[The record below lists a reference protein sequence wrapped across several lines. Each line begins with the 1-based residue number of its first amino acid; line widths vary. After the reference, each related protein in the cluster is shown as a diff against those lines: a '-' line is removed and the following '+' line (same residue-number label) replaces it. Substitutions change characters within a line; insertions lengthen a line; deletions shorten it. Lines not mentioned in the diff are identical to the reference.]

1 MSFSSKFHKLKN
13 TKTPRH
19 EGIFVCFLFI
29 FIAVS
34 TFSMAQNKTKEQ
46 TVSELL
52 SKMTLEEKVGQMTNL
67 TLASIC
73 EKNDEPLKLDP
84 IKLKDAIVKHHIGS
98 IQNVI
103 NHAYALEE
111 WHSLINSI
119 QKVSLEETRLKIPFL
134 YCIDA
139 VHGTNFTL
147 NSTLFPHNLGLAATR
162 NPELVKRCSQI
173 TAKEVRASGIRYNFS
188 PVLDVGRQPLWPRF
202 PETFGEDVY
211 LTKVMGVASVTGY
224 EGKNLNDFTSVAS
237 CMKHFVGYS
246 VPSSGK
252 DRAPAAIPEIQLRE
266 YFLPSFKAAIEAGAH
281 TVMVNSAEVNGVPV
295 HASKFLLTDILR
307 NELNFK
313 GVVISDWEDIKKLYE
328 RHRVAENNKE
338 SVYLSVTAG
347 IDMCIVPFD
356 YTFYEDLVA
365 LVKEGRITE
374 ERINASVRRILEM
387 KYELGLFERPYVE
400 KEAVQNFGLPE
411 YKQTALEAAREA
423 ITLLKNESEVLPLP
437 KNKKIMLLGR
447 QAESLTALNGAWS
460 YSWQGQKTQYFS
472 KEELTLAEAIRK
484 KTGNE
489 NLIVHKHLGEF
500 IPNQAEKPD
509 YIVICMGE
517 EAYAETPGNIP
528 TLDLDQAELESVKK
542 VNASYPGVPIV
553 YILMQG
559 RPRIIREIEPLA
571 EGILMAYW
579 PGSRGANALA
589 DILFGDYNP
598 CGKLP
603 FTYPRYSG
611 EILTYDHKWLDE
623 AVEQVSPEYKF
634 SYEFNPQWPFGHGLS
649 YTQFEYGTMKLSSN
663 VLPAQG
669 TVRVSIEVTNT
680 GKRAGKHTVE
690 LYSRDLYASIT
701 PSVKRLRK
709 FKQIALEP
717 GQKVMVE
724 FELTKEDL
732 SFVGNDMKWV
742 TERGD
747 FELMIAQQKLVLK
760 Y

>member
-1 MSFSSKFHKLKN
+1 
-13 TKTPRH
+13 
-19 EGIFVCFLFI
+19 
-29 FIAVS
+29 
-34 TFSMAQNKTKEQ
+34 
-46 TVSELL
+46 
-52 SKMTLEEKVGQMTNL
+52 
-67 TLASIC
+67 
-73 EKNDEPLKLDP
+73 
-84 IKLKDAIVKHHIGS
+84 
-98 IQNVI
+98 
-103 NHAYALEE
+103 
-111 WHSLINSI
+111 
-119 QKVSLEETRLKIPFL
+119 
-134 YCIDA
+134 
-139 VHGTNFTL
+139 
-147 NSTLFPHNLGLAATR
+147 
-162 NPELVKRCSQI
+162 
-173 TAKEVRASGIRYNFS
+173 
-188 PVLDVGRQPLWPRF
+188 
-202 PETFGEDVY
+202 
-211 LTKVMGVASVTGY
+211 
-224 EGKNLNDFTSVAS
+224 
-237 CMKHFVGYS
+237 
-246 VPSSGK
+246 
-252 DRAPAAIPEIQLRE
+252 
-266 YFLPSFKAAIEAGAH
+266 
-281 TVMVNSAEVNGVPV
+281 
-295 HASKFLLTDILR
+295 
-307 NELNFK
+307 
-313 GVVISDWEDIKKLYE
+313 
-328 RHRVAENNKE
+328 
-338 SVYLSVTAG
+338 
-347 IDMCIVPFD
+347 
-356 YTFYEDLVA
+356 
-365 LVKEGRITE
+365 
-374 ERINASVRRILEM
+374 
-387 KYELGLFERPYVE
+387 
-400 KEAVQNFGLPE
+400 
-411 YKQTALEAAREA
+411 
-423 ITLLKNESEVLPLP
+423 
-437 KNKKIMLLGR
+437 
-447 QAESLTALNGAWS
+447 
-460 YSWQGQKTQYFS
+460 
-472 KEELTLAEAIRK
+472 
-484 KTGNE
+484 
-489 NLIVHKHLGEF
+489 
-500 IPNQAEKPD
+500 
-509 YIVICMGE
+509 MGE

-742 TERGD
+742 TERGH